1 MISQYR
7 QQFCELSLLPPE
19 YRDEESLEKL
29 VEATIFFDNVAE
41 SNNYVLYEKIE
52 AVIGEIQR
60 SNFYECTREQ
70 IEEILLLKKESGKR
84 KSTSSRNELVLELHN
99 QGNSVAQICK
109 VIGLKYPS
117 QIYSI
122 LKQTNE
128 KN

>member
-7 QQFCELSLLPPE
+7 QQFRELSLLPPE

-60 SNFYECTREQ
+60 SNFYECTQEQ
-70 IEEILLLKKESGKR
+70 IEEVLLLKKESGKR
-84 KSTSSRNELVLELHN
+84 KSTSSRNKLVLNLHN

-122 LKQTNE
+122 LKQN
-128 KN
+128 K